1 MDLNQFKVTSTWAR
15 NKPQKMKKIFI
26 IALIL
31 FAGVNM
37 YAQQLPQ
44 FTQYMYN
51 TISINPAYAGN
62 RDAISVVGLH
72 RSQWSGLEGAPKTQT
87 LSIHSPLR
95 NEKIGL
101 GLSVINDKA
110 GYENYTYAYGDF
122 SYTINVNALTTLSF
136 GLKAGMSYYNLD
148 EELLVDVPDDPFFN
162 GDTFNR
168 WTPNFGAGLFLS
180 AQDWYIGFSAPKLLN
195 NDNNKQSEYVAL
207 EQVHYYLTGGY
218 VFDLNETLKLRPTTL
233 LKATKGAPLS
243 VDISST
249 LIYDEKVY
257 FGANY
262 RFDDA
267 VGAFV
272 DFQIVPSF
280 RLGYAYEYSVSDLQP
295 YTSGTHE
302 ILLIY
307 EFRRQN
313 TKYKSP
319 RFF

>member
-1 MDLNQFKVTSTWAR
+1 
-15 NKPQKMKKIFI
+15 MKKIYPIIILLFI
-26 IALIL
+26 SVCA
-31 FAGVNM
+31 N
-37 YAQQLPQ
+37 AQQLPQ

-72 RSQWSGLEGAPKTQT
+72 RSQWAGIDGAPQTQT

-101 GLSVINDKA
+101 GVSVINDQI
-110 GYENYTYAYGDF
+110 GYENYTYAYADF
-122 SYTINVNALTTLSF
+122 SYTIDLSPSTTLSM
-136 GLKAGMSYYNLD
+136 GLKGGMSYYNLE
-148 EELLVDVPDDPFFN
+148 EELMNNVPNNDPFFS

-180 AQDWYIGFSAPKLLN
+180 SQDWYVGLSAPKFIN
-195 NDNNKQSEYVAL
+195 NDNNDQEGSEYVAL

-218 VFDLNETLKLRPTTL
+218 VFDLSDNVKLRPTTL
-233 LKATKGAPLS
+233 FKMTNGAPLS
-243 VDISST
+243 VDVSGTVIFNER
-249 LIYDEKVY
+249 LYL
-257 FGANY
+257 GANY

-267 VGAFV
+267 IGGFV
-272 DFQIVPSF
+272 DFQVLPSF
-280 RLGYAYEYSVSDLQP
+280 RVGYGYEYSVSDLQP
-295 YTSGTHE
+295 YTSGSHE

-307 EFRRQN
+307 ELRLGN

>member
-1 MDLNQFKVTSTWAR
+1 
-15 NKPQKMKKIFI
+15 MKKLYI
-26 IALIL
+26 ITFLL
-31 FAGVNM
+31 FAGATT

-95 NEKIGL
+95 NEQVGL
-101 GLSVINDKA
+101 GLSVINDNA
-110 GYENYTYAYGDF
+110 GYENYTYVYGDF
-122 SYTINVNALTTLSF
+122 SYTINVNATTTLSF

-148 EELLVDVPDDPFFN
+148 EELLMNVPGDDFFN
-162 GDTFNR
+162 DDTFNR

-180 AQDWYIGFSAPKLLN
+180 SQDWYLGLSAPKVIN
-195 NDNNKQSEYVAL
+195 NDNNPHSEYVAL

-218 VFDLNETLKLRPTTL
+218 VFNLSDNLKLRPTSL
-233 LKATKGAPLS
+233 LKYTSGAPLS

-249 LIYDEKVY
+249 FIYDEKFY
-257 FGANY
+257 LGANY
-262 RFDDA
+262 RIDDA
-267 VGAFV
+267 IGAFV
-272 DFQIVPSF
+272 DFQVLDAL
-280 RLGYAYEYSVSDLQP
+280 RVGYAYEYTISDLQP
-295 YTSGTHE
+295 YTSGSHE

-307 EFRRQN
+307 ELRLQN

>member
-1 MDLNQFKVTSTWAR
+1 
-15 NKPQKMKKIFI
+15 MKKHYI
-26 IALIL
+26 IVFLL
-31 FAGVNM
+31 FAGVST

-72 RSQWSGLEGAPKTQT
+72 RSQWSGLEGAPQTQT

-95 NEKIGL
+95 NEQVGV
-101 GLSVINDKA
+101 GLSIINDKA
-110 GYENYTYAYGDF
+110 GYENYTYVYGDF
-122 SYTINVNALTTLSF
+122 SYTINVNTNTTLSF

-148 EELLVDVPDDPFFN
+148 EELLQEVPNDNFFN

-180 AQDWYIGFSAPKLLN
+180 SQDWYLGLSAPKVIN
-195 NDNNKQSEYVAL
+195 NDNNEQSEFVAL

-218 VFDLNETLKLRPTTL
+218 VFDLNEKLKLRPTSL
-233 LKATKGAPLS
+233 LKYTNGAPLS

-249 LIYDEKVY
+249 FIYDEKFY
-257 FGANY
+257 LGANY
-262 RFDDA
+262 RIDDA
-267 VGAFV
+267 IGAFV
-272 DFQIVPSF
+272 DFQIVDAL
-280 RLGYAYEYSVSDLQP
+280 RVGYAYEYSVSDLQP
-295 YTSGTHE
+295 YTSGSHE

-307 EFRRQN
+307 EFRLQN